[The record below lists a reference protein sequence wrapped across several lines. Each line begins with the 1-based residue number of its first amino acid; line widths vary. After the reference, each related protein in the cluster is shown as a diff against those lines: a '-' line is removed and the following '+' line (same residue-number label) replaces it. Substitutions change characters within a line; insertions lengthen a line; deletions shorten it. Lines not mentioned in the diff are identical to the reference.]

1 MQPLFCDAKERLFSS
16 LLGVYTRSPPRLSSF
31 TTSLYVV
38 QSSVSVRSSQY
49 VFGRD
54 LAANPRLHNAHQYD
68 VAQQPLTGC
77 WWHLILLAWGCGR
90 LRNPLEA
97 VLPSLTAL
105 LTTFEAFGMRNSPCQ
120 NVCCVAHHVRKDE
133 YGSWDPFLRRKY
145 IFKECLYLGHC
156 ISTFILKVS
165 NQ

>member
-16 LLGVYTRSPPRLSSF
+16 LVLGVYSVATKVDV
-31 TTSLYVV
+31 LYHVV
-38 QSSVSVRSSQY
+38 VRSSEY

-54 LAANPRLHNAHQYD
+54 SAADPRLHNAHQGD

-77 WWHLILLAWGCGR
+77 WWHHILLAWGCGR
-90 LRNPLEA
+90 RNPLHT
-97 VLPSLTAL
+97 VLPTLTAL
-105 LTTFEAFGMRNSPCQ
+105 LTAFEAFGMRNLPCQ

-145 IFKECLYLGHC
+145 ISKGLPTFMALYFND
-156 ISTFILKVS
+156 IESLKPQTNCTS
-165 NQ
+165 I